1 MGNITIFVIISDVD
15 RNNNPYKNQSITP
28 IIEIIY
34 IYNDIPST
42 LFVFII
48 FITCGINVIIVHIVA
63 NPPIILF
70 NLILSLIYKIN
81 NINKYCII
89 YIMKQN
95 LYRTREEKSKETKE
109 IISSLQKL
117 NLNPR
122 DYEPVRDLYKL
133 MREYVDQEKRIVV
146 NIEFSEIH
154 KRIEGVLANKRTERV
169 YVRLVKL

>member
-1 MGNITIFVIISDVD
+1 
-15 RNNNPYKNQSITP
+15 
-28 IIEIIY
+28 
-34 IYNDIPST
+34 
-42 LFVFII
+42 
-48 FITCGINVIIVHIVA
+48 
-63 NPPIILF
+63 
-70 NLILSLIYKIN
+70 
-81 NINKYCII
+81 
-89 YIMKQN
+89 MKQN

>member
-1 MGNITIFVIISDVD
+1 
-15 RNNNPYKNQSITP
+15 
-28 IIEIIY
+28 
-34 IYNDIPST
+34 
-42 LFVFII
+42 
-48 FITCGINVIIVHIVA
+48 
-63 NPPIILF
+63 
-70 NLILSLIYKIN
+70 
-81 NINKYCII
+81 
-89 YIMKQN
+89 MKQN

-133 MREYVDQEKRIVV
+133 MSEYVDGEKRIVV

-169 YVRLVKL
+169 YVRLGKL